1 MSSGY
6 NTVQA
11 LKTLPQFFPIPNQGR
26 VRLMVRWPRI
36 DRSAER
42 DANNRR
48 KTIFFGANDARLPN
62 TPQYP
67 QHVPLEQY
75 RENIVKL
82 ATHEMVVAHKCP
94 VVLITP
100 APIDERL
107 CLDTDSAKGIHV
119 MRRTAENTAQY
130 AEVVRQLGKQLN
142 LPVLDLWTAFMKAA
156 GWKQGEVL
164 PGSSEIPP
172 NQVLVRLLHDGM

>member
-1 MSSGY
+1 
-6 NTVQA
+6 
-11 LKTLPQFFPIPNQGR
+11 
-26 VRLMVRWPRI
+26 MVCWPWTDGLR
-36 DRSAER
+36 ER

-82 ATHEMVVAHKCP
+82 ATHESVVAQKCR
-94 VVLITP
+94 VILITP

-130 AEVVRQLGKQLN
+130 AEVVRQIGRQLN
-142 LPVLDLWTAFMKAA
+142 MPVLDLWSAFMRAA

-164 PGSSEIPP
+164 PGSSKIPQ
-172 NQVLVRLLHDGM
+172 NQVLVRLLHDGMRTNSCRACYMTLI